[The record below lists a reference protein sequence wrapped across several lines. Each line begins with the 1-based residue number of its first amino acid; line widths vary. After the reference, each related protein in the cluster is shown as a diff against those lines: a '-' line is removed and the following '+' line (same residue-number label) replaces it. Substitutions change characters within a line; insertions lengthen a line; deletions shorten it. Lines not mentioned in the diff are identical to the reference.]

1 MNKRMRTLMK
11 RNVIAIL
18 VLLALVAV
26 LVPPRVQAQPESS
39 DLAVDEFIVNGVQ
52 ASSSSPF
59 LVKGNLIGNGVW
71 QQVIGPVLS
80 GTLGLIPGTAPS
92 FGGAGCQ
99 AEYSQGQ
106 IETQDG
112 SVLTFNVYGVRCK
125 PYATPGAYTT
135 IGAYSVAGGTGRF
148 RDVTSG
154 TGTVTIDSRADGS
167 ASIHIGGFVFRSHC
181 SGGKCGD

>member
-1 MNKRMRTLMK
+1 MNTRMRTLIK
-11 RNVIAIL
+11 RHIIAIP

-26 LVPPRVQAQPESS
+26 LVPRVQAQPESS

-71 QQVIGPVLS
+71 QHVIGPLLS

-92 FGGAGCQ
+92 FGGVGCQ
-99 AEYSQGQ
+99 AEYSQDQ
-106 IETQDG
+106 IETQEG
-112 SVLTFNVYGVRCK
+112 SVLTLNVYGVRCK

-135 IGAYSVAGGTGRF
+135 IAACSVAGGTGRF
-148 RDVTSG
+148 QDVTSG

-181 SGGKCGD
+181 SGGNCGD